1 MAPPAGCVRRPTE
14 RGGPAWA
21 KAAAVIFG
29 ALIGIPVS
37 LTCLA
42 LVAILFPPALLTAP
56 LVAAGGWAMG
66 YNVCMGRKPEDFGPR
81 AAPAAGGEPP
91 GPARR
96 RGSALAAQGGPPDR
110 RRAPSMYRILLV
122 RLTADQIEKA
132 KAANGRRRRI
142 THALLCGQYGQI
154 FGTETQCRK
163 YFEVWRPEY
172 RFEVRPGYFKSMFP
186 DLFSDGAEMQ
196 TDDIPDYKTTFNL
209 VTRLIEAQQRCEAGL
224 DPLAAPWAR

>member
-1 MAPPAGCVRRPTE
+1 
-14 RGGPAWA
+14 
-21 KAAAVIFG
+21 
-29 ALIGIPVS
+29 
-37 LTCLA
+37 
-42 LVAILFPPALLTAP
+42 
-56 LVAAGGWAMG
+56 
-66 YNVCMGRKPEDFGPR
+66 
-81 AAPAAGGEPP
+81 
-91 GPARR
+91 
-96 RGSALAAQGGPPDR
+96 
-110 RRAPSMYRILLV
+110 MYRILLV